1 MAHISTAD
9 GPAITPATDITANI
23 GIRSRDRVV
32 AAHSHAK
39 RARQEFER
47 RSQLLRACLSNED
60 FLSNKGI
67 GNEIGFHTFC
77 YDPALEFEARAL
89 FDTLAHDSAA
99 GKLPC
104 ALKVVNLYDVVL
116 AILDDLDVLEA
127 MQEQETDF
135 GSKAV
140 LDDVVDYCQ
149 PDVVSDVVLD
159 LTQPH
164 VPGDAI
170 LLVGVGEVYPF
181 LRAITCSIQCSLTFL
196 MSPLLRL
203 TPAPLTVHLSP
214 CLTGLQQRI
223 TIAQSISL
231 KCDFPP
237 ALLTAVLQL

>member
-1 MAHISTAD
+1 MARISTAD
-9 GPAITPATDITANI
+9 GPTITLATDITTNI

-32 AAHSHAK
+32 AAHSHAE
-39 RARQEFER
+39 RVRQEFER

-89 FDTLAHDSAA
+89 FDTLARDAEA

-104 ALKVVNLYDVVL
+104 TLKVVNLYDVVL
-116 AILDDLDVLEA
+116 SILDDLDVLEA
-127 MQEQETDF
+127 MQEQE
-135 GSKAV
+135 A
-140 LDDVVDYCQ
+140 DYCQ

-170 LLVGVGEVYPF
+170 LLVGVGEAYPF
-181 LRAITCSIQCSLTFL
+181 LRVHNLFDSMQSDFSDVPVIAAYPGTFNGSSVTLFNRLAAENYYRAID
-196 MSPLLRL
+196 
-203 TPAPLTVHLSP
+203 
-214 CLTGLQQRI
+214 
-223 TIAQSISL
+223 IS
-231 KCDFPP
+231 
-237 ALLTAVLQL
+237 

>member
-1 MAHISTAD
+1 MAPVKSAVD
-9 GPAITPATDITANI
+9 PVITPATDLTTNI
-23 GIRSRDRVV
+23 GIHSRKSVV
-32 AAHSHAK
+32 AAHVRSE
-39 RARQEFER
+39 RACQEFER
-47 RSQLLRACLSNED
+47 RAQLLRECLCSED
-60 FLSNKGI
+60 FLANKGI

-181 LRAITCSIQCSLTFL
+181 LRVHNLFDSMQSDFSDVPVIAAYPGTFNGSSVTLFNRLAAENYYRAID
-196 MSPLLRL
+196 
-203 TPAPLTVHLSP
+203 
-214 CLTGLQQRI
+214 
-223 TIAQSISL
+223 IS
-231 KCDFPP
+231 
-237 ALLTAVLQL
+237 